1 MAKRKKVSKVTQQY
15 NRELKRIKQF
25 INRAEKRGYIF
36 PENIV
41 PDRPKRITSK
51 SVNRLININPDYLY
65 RKASYVDTETGEV
78 RRGEVGREIER
89 SNSAKKAAETRKR
102 KREAEKKF
110 WSGEPS
116 PSPKPD
122 DNIGFGTDEDLNR
135 IRFENFLDQLFVRL
149 GTPIDAG
156 YQTEFG
162 QYRRRSAAVA
172 QAAEQARKEILKL
185 VDQQVA
191 TYGKS
196 KFGAMLQE
204 SAIDISMYIDL
215 LLYASQA
222 THVNTAY
229 SGLLQI
235 ILGAKPTEAQLKSV
249 TNLEEYDDDW
259 TIN

>member
-51 SVNRLININPDYLY
+51 SVNRLRNINPDYLY
-65 RKASYVDTETGEV
+65 RKASYVDTETGEL

-89 SNSAKKAAETRKR
+89 SKSAKKAAETRKA

-110 WSGEPS
+110 WSGGIDKT
-116 PSPKPD
+116 PKPT
-122 DNIGFGTDEDLNR
+122 DNLPFGTPEVYNK
-135 IRFENFLDQLFVRL
+135 IRFENFLDQLFERL
-149 GTPIDAG
+149 GEPIDAG

-172 QAAEQARKEILKL
+172 HAAEQARKEILKM
-185 VDQQVA
+185 VDKQVSL
-191 TYGKS
+191 YGKS
-196 KFGAMLQE
+196 HYGAMLQD
-204 SAIDISMYIDL
+204 SASDISMYIDL
-215 LLYASQA
+215 LLYSSQA
-222 THVNTAY
+222 SHVNTAY

>member
-1 MAKRKKVSKVTQQY
+1 MAKRKKVSKITQQY

-51 SVNRLININPDYLY
+51 SVSRLRNINPDYLY
-65 RKASYVDTETGEV
+65 RKASYVDTETGEL

-89 SNSAKKAAETRKR
+89 SKSARKAAETRKA
-102 KREAEKKF
+102 KREAEKNF
-110 WSGEPS
+110 WSGGIDNT
-116 PSPKPD
+116 PKPT
-122 DNIGFGTDEDLNR
+122 DNIPFGTPEVYNK
-135 IRFENFLDQLFVRL
+135 IRFENFLDQLFERL
-149 GTPIDAG
+149 GEPIDTG

-172 QAAEQARKEILKL
+172 HAAEQARKEILKL
-185 VDQQVA
+185 VDQQVSRFGMA
-191 TYGKS
+191 E
-196 KFGAMLQE
+196 FGAMLQE
-204 SAIDISMYIDL
+204 SASDISMFIDL
-215 LLYASQA
+215 LLYSSQA

-249 TNLEEYDDDW
+249 TNLEEYEDDW